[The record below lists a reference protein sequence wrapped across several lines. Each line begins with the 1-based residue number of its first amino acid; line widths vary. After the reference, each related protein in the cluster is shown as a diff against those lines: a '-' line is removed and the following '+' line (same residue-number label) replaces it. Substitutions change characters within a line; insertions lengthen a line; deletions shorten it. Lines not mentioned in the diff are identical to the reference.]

1 MGKRLH
7 FMAWRPQAPLVPSIH
22 KLSAVPAS
30 DTPAMTI
37 LLPISIQIYS
47 LRNLGDLATQL
58 DVVSAAGYRHVEL
71 IGSQLDNAAAT
82 LEALEARG
90 LKASSSHVSMAA
102 LRERPTQVL
111 AACKTLGFTQL
122 FMPAVPPEERNSDGD
137 YWLALGKEL
146 GDFAHRFA
154 EEGISL
160 GYHNHDWELQP
171 KAGGANA
178 LERLFQG
185 AEGAPLTWQ
194 MDVAWLVRGG
204 ADPLV
209 WMKREAGRVVSL
221 HAKDLAP
228 KGEKLDEDGW
238 ADVGSGTLDWPTLAR
253 AGRDA
258 GAQWLVAEHD
268 KPNDPAR
275 FTRNS
280 QAFLSH
286 LGD

>member
-1 MGKRLH
+1 
-7 FMAWRPQAPLVPSIH
+7 
-22 KLSAVPAS
+22 
-30 DTPAMTI
+30 MTI

-58 DVVSAAGYRHVEL
+58 DAVAAAGYRHVEL
-71 IGSQLDNAAAT
+71 TGSQLDDAAAT
-82 LEALEARG
+82 RVALEARG
-90 LKASSSHVSMAA
+90 LQASSSHVSMAA

-111 AACKTLGFTQL
+111 AACKSLGFTQL
-122 FMPAVPPEERNSDGD
+122 FMPAVPPAERDSDGD
-137 YWLALGKEL
+137 YWLALGQEL
-146 GDFAHRFA
+146 GALARRFA
-154 EEGISL
+154 EEGIAL

-185 AEGAPLTWQ
+185 AEGSPLSWQ
-194 MDVAWLVRGG
+194 MDVAWLARGG
-204 ADPLV
+204 ADPLL
-209 WMKREAGRVVSL
+209 WMKREAGRIVSL

-238 ADVGSGTLDWPTLAR
+238 ADVGTGTLDWPTLAR

-268 KPNDPAR
+268 KPSDPVR
-275 FTRNS
+275 FARNS
-280 QAFLSH
+280 QAFLSR